1 MKFVRVNHCHSLAFL
16 DLLHEPSKTIM
27 PFEKELIPY
36 LLLNFISFMDHLAT
50 ERLSSMLLIT
60 IYQKPFYK
68 QKGML
73 GNVNIYC
80 ILFETTEQRLSTLPL
95 QLILDAWASPSF
107 FLFFLFLSLLVQIV
121 LWTFMR
127 NVISSNS
134 SPSPLIQLLPKRQ
147 QEFLQREPASFS
159 PTPLPLPFPLILLSF
174 CCPFLLAACHLATVS
189 AVLLGSESSLA
200 AFTQQTN

>member
-1 MKFVRVNHCHSLAFL
+1 
-16 DLLHEPSKTIM
+16 M

-134 SPSPLIQLLPKRQ
+134 SPSSSSPSPLIQLLPKRQ

-159 PTPLPLPFPLILLSF
+159 PTPLSLSF
-174 CCPFLLAACHLATVS
+174 YS
-189 AVLLGSESSLA
+189 AFAVHSCQQLV
-200 AFTQQTN
+200 TQQQCLLCCWVVNHPWLHLPSRRINPFHKTHSSS